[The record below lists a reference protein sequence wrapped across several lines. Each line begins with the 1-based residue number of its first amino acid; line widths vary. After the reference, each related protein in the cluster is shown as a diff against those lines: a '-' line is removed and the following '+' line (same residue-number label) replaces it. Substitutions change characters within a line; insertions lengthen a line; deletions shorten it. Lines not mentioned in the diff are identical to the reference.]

1 MGAQGLALSVE
12 RVLGGHHF
20 HLASAEPQPRS
31 VSDLDGHRYL
41 PEIFDPTSD
50 PVLNHL
56 DPQEHEHEFGQPGV
70 IHVADSGSV
79 SSSHPHATLIRSAHD
94 LGWPMVAFEIQAIE
108 PWSQDWAD
116 ARASP
121 FNSHITPPLERPPQA

>member
-12 RVLGGHHF
+12 RVLGDRHF

-50 PVLNHL
+50 AVLNHL

-70 IHVADSGSV
+70 IHVADSGGV

-94 LGWPMVAFEIQAIE
+94 LGWPMVAFEIPASE
-108 PWSQDWAD
+108 PWPQDRAD